1 MDVTALSAGR
11 HNGRERRV
19 SHHGQ
24 RQPIPPS
31 SNCNELVLSDGSV
44 SVANYRDG
52 GERRRGVVASLPGGF
67 SVDQQQTGTF
77 KDLKNHKLN
86 SFLPGA
92 GRKKHVPR
100 W

>member
-19 SHHGQ
+19 SLHEQ

-44 SVANYRDG
+44 SAANYRDG
-52 GERRRGVVASLPGGF
+52 GKRCRGVDVSLPGGF
-67 SVDQQQTGTF
+67 SVNQQRTGTF
-77 KDLKNHKLN
+77 KDLKNHKLYY
-86 SFLPGA
+86 FLPGA
-92 GRKKHVPR
+92 GRRKHVPR